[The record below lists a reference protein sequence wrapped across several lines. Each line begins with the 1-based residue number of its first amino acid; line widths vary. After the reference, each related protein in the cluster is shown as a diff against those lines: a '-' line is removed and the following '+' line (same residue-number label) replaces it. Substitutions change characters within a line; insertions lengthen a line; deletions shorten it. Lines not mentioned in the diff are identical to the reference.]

1 MLDFPRTAYISLW
14 YPKPSETFIF
24 YETLN
29 MWRQGVPLSVHSLY
43 DALGKNLAPEMR
55 DLPIP
60 VERMGCCALPKLTA
74 GLCKRLFRGGGFFK
88 KIMSPV
94 ICRKWSCLEQMG
106 ENLWAFLCAPTLA
119 DQFTREGVRHI
130 HAAWANGPATA
141 AWAVSMM
148 TGIPFSFSAR
158 AGDICPPD
166 GALGEK
172 IAAASFV
179 RVDSAHNI
187 PYLSGLFPEFAE
199 KIHLVRNP
207 SSWASCGKAPVAM
220 GEPLRILALAR
231 FVKTKGLEYLV
242 RAAKRLDEAGV
253 DFRLTLGGSGM
264 LELPLKSLAAK
275 LGIKDKVFFP
285 GFIDHDQVPAHML
298 KTDVFVMPS
307 VVKENGDRDGLP
319 TVLMEA
325 LLHGVPVIAT
335 NVGGI
340 CEVVEDGVT
349 GLIVPQRDPDA
360 LSKAILRLKNDPPAA
375 RAMAE
380 AGTARV
386 RDLYDTDRNIGRMM
400 DLIRENAG

>member
-1 MLDFPRTAYISLW
+1 MLDFPRTAYVSLW

-29 MWRQGVPLSVHSLY
+29 MWRWGVPLSVHSLY
-43 DALGKNLAPEMR
+43 AALAKNLATEMR

-60 VERMGCCALPKLTA
+60 VERLGCCALPGLTVNLGKKL
-74 GLCKRLFRGGGFFK
+74 LHGGGFFN
-88 KIMSPV
+88 KIMAPV
-94 ICRKWSCLEQMG
+94 IFRKWSCLEQMG

-119 DQFTREGVRHI
+119 DHFVREGVRHI

-166 GALGEK
+166 GALREK
-172 IAAASFV
+172 FEAAAFV

-187 PYLSGLFPEFAE
+187 PYLSGLYPEFAG

-207 SSWASCGKAPVAM
+207 SSWSSCGKAAATM
-220 GEPLRILALAR
+220 GSPLRILALAR

-264 LELPLKSLAAK
+264 LELSLKTLAAT

-335 NVGGI
+335 DVGGI

-360 LSKAILRLKNDPPAA
+360 LAGAILRLKADPEAA

-386 RDLYDTDRNIGRMM
+386 RDLYDTERNVGRMM